1 MLLGIRVMKLSISDL
16 RKRVVALV
24 LEIWYGLRMVR
35 NSSLNPLDGAKYDN
49 IYFRSFGIIAGVAA
63 VEGTAGI
70 FVGAM
75 TVLVGALLMLW
86 GVCNMDRENLG

>member
-1 MLLGIRVMKLSISDL
+1 MRTFILGLL
-16 RKRVVALV
+16 
-24 LEIWYGLRMVR
+24 E
-35 NSSLNPLDGAKYDN
+35 
-49 IYFRSFGIIAGVAA
+49 IIAGGAA

-86 GVCNMDRENLG
+86 GGCNMDREKLG